1 MNTVQQSVAL
11 VGMDIRLPGCIG
23 LDAFDRHLYEGLRET
38 AQQKTIWQS
47 SFEDLLGDVCR
58 KALDD
63 AALRAPESVAI
74 LLQVQMGGERV
85 ASLFA
90 PLTVVVSEDWI
101 GKPASTASA
110 LVEQVRRV
118 TDRLTSNCP
127 GTLCILET
135 QKHSTFALLELA
147 QTLLSKLSLTAVLIG
162 TAQDQQAAAVVLVS
176 PEKARA
182 SKQRIYAVV
191 ESISLL
197 KPSLGSSKNEWPPES
212 LADACTQALAAA
224 QRSAAAVGYL
234 ELLHTHSLEHDGL
247 QIYRQP
253 EREVPECALG
263 SIEADFGN
271 VPGSTTM
278 ASLIKTALC
287 LYHRY
292 IPGWSGPTLSKTSP
306 FYMTTEA
313 IPWFQGATDRR
324 VAAIDGIDDAE
335 IYGHLL
341 LAEEPRTATVGANPY
356 LQQMPHLLVSL
367 AADDKSSLIALL
379 HTLKETLNNATTPL
393 SQVAER
399 HAHPEATY
407 ALGLVG
413 SNREELL
420 GEVNSAFQGVAAA
433 FETGKDWQTPAGSYF
448 TAHPLGAKGKVAFVY
463 PGSFSAYLGLGR
475 NLFRL
480 FPQLHDDS
488 LIRGLY
494 SRVSHIQKALY
505 PRSRTKFTLRQLE
518 AMERR
523 LTEDLAIMCE
533 TGIGFARIMAQV
545 MQGYFR
551 IKPELHLGYSLGEV
565 SMICAQEV
573 WGDVGALSADMNA
586 SPLFSDKLSGPK
598 ETIRTYWS
606 VPENAPVDDFWSV
619 HVLIAPLEAVVERL
633 KQEDRVFLTHIN
645 TEKELVI
652 AGTPEACRQVIA
664 DLQCEAFRAPFN
676 HVVHCPPVY
685 SEYDALVKLLT
696 TPVSNAPKA
705 TFYSAAGYEPLA
717 LDSASISHSLSEA
730 LCQKLDFPKLV
741 ERAYADGAR
750 LFIELGPGSNCT
762 RWIGEILKTKEH
774 ATIFLN
780 RRNVGDHLSI
790 LKALAKLLSHR
801 VPLDLSSLYK
811 YESTARNSNLSA
823 EQVMVTNGLRF
834 QSPFTT
840 PGVAASVESFSTLS
854 YQAQPTAAV
863 APPQP
868 VLSQMVQYPALYRNL
883 TGANRATMAFLKM
896 RQEALRTVAAAMRLQ
911 MAATSRSPEA

>member
-1 MNTVQQSVAL
+1 MHTAQQSVAL
-11 VGMDIRLPGCIG
+11 VGMDIHLPGCIG
-23 LDAFDRHLYEGLRET
+23 LDAFDRHIYEGLRET
-38 AQQKTIWQS
+38 AQQKTIGQS
-47 SFEDLLGDVCR
+47 SLEDLLNDVCR

-118 TDRLTSNCP
+118 TDRFTSDCP
-127 GTLCILET
+127 GTLRILET
-135 QKHSTFALLELA
+135 QKCSTFALLELA
-147 QTLLSKLSLTAVLIG
+147 QILLSKVSLTAVLIG
-162 TAQDQQAAAVVLVS
+162 IAQEQQAAAVVLVR

-182 SKQRIYAVV
+182 AKQRIYAVV

-197 KPSLGSSKNEWPPES
+197 RPSPGSSKNAWPPE
-212 LADACTQALAAA
+212 AIANTCAEALAVA
-224 QRSAAAVGYL
+224 QCSAAAVGYL
-234 ELLHTHSLEHDGL
+234 ELLHAHSLEHDGF
-247 QIYRQP
+247 QIYHQP

-263 SIEADFGN
+263 SIEADLGN

-313 IPWFQGATDRR
+313 IPWFQGTTDRR
-324 VAAIDGIDDAE
+324 VAAIDGIDDE
-335 IYGHLL
+335 EMYGHLL
-341 LAEEPRTATVGANPY
+341 LAEEPRIVTIGTNPY

-367 AADDKSSLIALL
+367 AADDKSSLIDLL
-379 HTLKETLNNATTPL
+379 HKLKETLNNAMTPL
-393 SQVAER
+393 SQVAEC

-420 GEVNSAFQGVAAA
+420 GEVNYALEGVTAA

-505 PRSRTKFTLRQLE
+505 PRSRAKFTLRQLE
-518 AMERR
+518 AMEHR

-533 TGIGFARIMAQV
+533 TGIGFARIMARV
-545 MQGYFR
+545 MQGYFC
-551 IKPELHLGYSLGEV
+551 IEPQVHLGYSLGEV

-573 WGDVGALSADMNA
+573 WEDIGALSADMNA
-586 SPLFSDKLSGPK
+586 SPLFSHKLSGPK

-606 VPENAPVDDFWSV
+606 VPEDAPLEDFWSV

-633 KQEDRVFLTHIN
+633 KQERQVFLTHIN

-652 AGTPEACRQVIA
+652 AGVPEACRQVIA

-685 SEYDALVKLLT
+685 SEYDALINLLT
-696 TPVSNAPKA
+696 TPVSNAPRA
-705 TFYSAAGYEPLA
+705 TFYSAAEYEPLA
-717 LDSASISHSLSEA
+717 LDSTSISHGLTEA
-730 LCQKLDFPKLV
+730 LCQKLDFPRLV

-762 RWIGEILKTKEH
+762 RWIGEILKTQEH
-774 ATIFLN
+774 ATVFLN

-801 VPLDLSSLYK
+801 VPLDLSPLYK
-811 YESTARNSNLSA
+811 NESNVQNSNLLA

-834 QSPFTT
+834 QSPFST
-840 PGVAASVESFSTLS
+840 PGVAIPVESFGIPSHP
-854 YQAQPTAAV
+854 AKPTVAI

-868 VLSQMVQYPALYRNL
+868 VPSQMVQYPALYRNL
-883 TGANRATMAFLKM
+883 AGANRATMAFLKM
-896 RQEALRTVAAAMRLQ
+896 RQEALRTVAAAIRLQ